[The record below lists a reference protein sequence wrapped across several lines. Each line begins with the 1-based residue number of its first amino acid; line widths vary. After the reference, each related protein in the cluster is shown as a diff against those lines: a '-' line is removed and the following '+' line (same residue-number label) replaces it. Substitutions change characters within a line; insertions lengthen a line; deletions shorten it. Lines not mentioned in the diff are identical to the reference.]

1 MIVDEQLE
9 RSEALRRSMADGLAL
24 ARARGHRMNQG
35 WRQYELVSATE
46 CSRCRRTLTLVAI
59 PGREEFVIGGSA
71 LRESCSGD

>member
-1 MIVDEQLE
+1 
-9 RSEALRRSMADGLAL
+9 
-24 ARARGHRMNQG
+24 MNEG

-59 PGREEFVIGGSA
+59 PDREEFVIGGSA